1 MTEATLQRQKQSTMF
16 KTFLLLV
23 SHCLFPA
30 VLAAQYQNVRVS
42 SPTANQPE
50 EVSIAINPTNPQNLV
65 AGANLRYAYRSTNGG
80 LTWIESQLT
89 STYGVYGDPCVT
101 FDALGNAYY
110 GHLSNPPSGGYWID
124 RIVVQKSTDGGT
136 TWNTGAGIGYNPPR
150 RNQDK
155 EWLIADMTNSSYR
168 NNIYAAWTE
177 FDAYGSAS
185 PNDSSRIL
193 FSRST
198 DGGLTWSTPVRV
210 SDRGGNCIDSD
221 STVEGAVPAVGPN
234 GEVYLSWSGPLGIMF
249 DKSTDGGVTFGAD
262 RFVTHQPGGWDFDV
276 PGIYRCNGL
285 PVTVCDVST
294 SPYRGTIYI
303 NWSDQRNGL
312 NNTDVFLIK
321 STDGGNTWSNVKR
334 VNDDLTT
341 THQFF
346 SWMTLD
352 PTTGFVYIVFYDRR
366 NYTTTQTDVYVA
378 RSTDGGETFQNFRV
392 SQSAFSPQASIF
404 FGDYTGI
411 AALNRTIY
419 PIWMRMDGTTLSVW
433 TAIIHDTTSSTR
445 VDFVSQPETN
455 FQLLQNYPNPFNPTT
470 TIDFYVGQPSNVSLL
485 VFDVV
490 GRHVAT
496 LVDGFLRE
504 GWHSVRWTATD
515 EERSHSTGVY
525 FLQLTA
531 GSYVERKK
539 LLLLR

>member
-1 MTEATLQRQKQSTMF
+1 MF

-346 SWMTLD
+346 SWMAID